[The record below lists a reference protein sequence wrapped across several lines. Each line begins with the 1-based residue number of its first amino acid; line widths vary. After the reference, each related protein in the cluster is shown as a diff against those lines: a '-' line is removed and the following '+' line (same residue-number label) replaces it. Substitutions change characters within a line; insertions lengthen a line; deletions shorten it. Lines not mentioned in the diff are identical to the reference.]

1 MENTYNHEAAVMPQN
16 YTFQELK
23 EFYMDAR
30 NARTIT
36 KYHISERVETREA
49 ECLKIWQESEE
60 SKQFPDAVQMIYHNP
75 MYFLTRSNR
84 IFSVWGKKVH
94 EKKLDERSDRN
105 KRLALEIQIDGQRHH
120 VCVHQLVA
128 EYFPTHTCVVFQDLP
143 VEVHHDRFY
152 SDESNTCEQLTIL
165 DQKLHT
171 KLHIQME
178 RAAKLENTNNATLYR
193 CLVIANLEDKTVTAG
208 ALIPLEGNELPALHP
223 DKDISLFYCL
233 IEVDPQE
240 HKAIAGTVVPAP
252 VKA

>member
-1 MENTYNHEAAVMPQN
+1 MENTYNHEAVMPQN

-75 MYFLTRSNR
+75 MYFLTRSSR
-84 IFSVWGKKVH
+84 IFSVSRGKVH
-94 EKKLDERSDRN
+94 ELKLYSRCKDNRRLSIELWKDGQKHN
-105 KRLALEIQIDGQRHH
+105 VFVHRLA
-120 VCVHQLVA
+120 A
-128 EYFPTHTCVVFQDLP
+128 EYFPTSTCIAFPDLP
-143 VEVHHDRFY
+143 LEVHHDRFY
-152 SDESNTCEQLTIL
+152 SDETNAAEQLSIL
-165 DQKLHT
+165 DQKIHNV
-171 KLHIQME
+171 LHIQMKQ
-178 RAAKLENTNNATLYR
+178 AAKLADGNTRLYCCR
-193 CLVIANLEDKTVTAG
+193 LTPHPEDHSVTAG
-208 ALIPLEGNELPALHP
+208 ALIPLEGKDLPALYP
-223 DKDISLFYCL
+223 DEDISLFYCL